1 MSVDAVKT
9 TPDDYARGTAT
20 EPLVTI
26 AIPTY
31 NRADSFL
38 PVVLD
43 AALAQTWQRLEIL
56 VGNNASTDGTEA
68 LLASYDDPRI
78 RTLNHERN
86 LGANGNFNSL
96 LEAARGDWFLLFHDD
111 DLIDPDFVAT
121 CMGALEEGR
130 DYGFIRT
137 GVRAIN
143 HKGEVVKEV
152 PNRMLGPTPAD
163 FFRSWFRART
173 GLYLCNTLYRTAYL
187 REVGGWH
194 SLHNLLEDNYA
205 LVKLL
210 GRWDHG
216 EVEAIKASYRY
227 TYDQRTYQVP
237 VVEWCQ
243 DFRQLL
249 DMIVEVVSPAERDAI
264 RAEGRRF
271 FGQLCVRRANAL
283 ASPVKRLL
291 ARLQVARY
299 FGWRSLRL
307 AWQLPA

>member
-1 MSVDAVKT
+1 MAKESMTA
-9 TPDDYARGTAT
+9 AAERGAGM
-20 EPLVTI
+20 PLVTI

-43 AALAQTWQRLEIL
+43 AALAQTWPRLEIL
-56 VGNNASTDGTEA
+56 VGNNASTDGTAE
-68 LLASYDDPRI
+68 LLASYRDPRI
-78 RTLNHERN
+78 RVLNHGRN

-111 DLIDPDFVAT
+111 DMIDPDFVET
-121 CMGALEEGR
+121 CMGALEHGR
-130 DYGFIRT
+130 DFGFIRT
-137 GVRAIN
+137 GVRAID
-143 HKGEVVKEV
+143 HAGRVVKEV
-152 PNRMLGPTPAD
+152 PNRLLGHSVED

-187 REVGGWH
+187 REIGGWH

-237 VVEWCQ
+237 VIAWCE

-249 DMIVEVVSPAERDAI
+249 DLIADVVDPAQRDAI
-264 RAEGRRF
+264 VAEGRRF
-271 FGQLCVRRANAL
+271 FGELCVRRANAL
-283 ASPVKRLL
+283 ASPGKRLL

-299 FGWRSLRL
+299 FGSRTLRL
-307 AWQLPA
+307 RWGMPA

>member
-1 MSVDAVKT
+1 MEKESM
-9 TPDDYARGTAT
+9 TAAAGPGAGM
-20 EPLVTI
+20 PLVTI

-43 AALAQTWQRLEIL
+43 AALAQTWPRLEIL
-56 VGNNASTDGTEA
+56 VGNNASTDGTAE
-68 LLASYDDPRI
+68 LLARYRDPRI
-78 RTLNHERN
+78 RVLNHERN

-111 DLIDPDFVAT
+111 DMIDPDFVET
-121 CMGALEEGR
+121 CMGALEHDR

-137 GVRAIN
+137 GVRAID
-143 HKGEVVKEV
+143 HAGRVVKEV
-152 PNRMLGPTPAD
+152 PNRLLGPSVED

-187 REVGGWH
+187 REIGGWH

-210 GRWDHG
+210 ARWDHG

-237 VVEWCQ
+237 VVEWCE

-249 DMIVEVVSPAERDAI
+249 DLIADVVDPAQRDAI
-264 RAEGRRF
+264 TAEGRRF
-271 FGQLCVRRANAL
+271 FGELCVRRANAL
-283 ASPVKRLL
+283 ASPGQRLL

-299 FGWRSLRL
+299 FGSRTLRL
-307 AWQLPA
+307 GWGMPN

>member
-1 MSVDAVKT
+1 MHDDADT
-9 TPDDYARGTAT
+9 ARARTGAQ

-31 NRADSFL
+31 NRADTFL

-43 AALAQTWQRLEIL
+43 AALAQTWRRLEIL
-56 VGNNASTDGTEA
+56 VGNNASTDRTSE
-68 LLASYDDPRI
+68 LLASYSDPRI
-78 RTLNHERN
+78 RVLNHERN

-96 LEAARGDWFLLFHDD
+96 LEAARGEWFLLFHDD
-111 DLIDPDFVAT
+111 DMIDPDFVET
-121 CMGALEEGR
+121 CMDALEEGR
-130 DYGFIRT
+130 DFGFIRT
-137 GVRAIN
+137 GVRAID
-143 HKGEVVKEV
+143 HEGRVVKEV
-152 PNRMLGPTPAD
+152 PNRLLGSSVED

-173 GLYLCNTLYRTAYL
+173 GLYLCNTLYRTDYL
-187 REVGGWH
+187 REIGGWH

-210 GRWDHG
+210 ARWDHG

-249 DMIVEVVSPAERDAI
+249 GMIVEIVDPVERAAI
-264 RAEGRRF
+264 EAEGRRF
-271 FGQLCVRRANAL
+271 FGALCVRRANAL
-283 ASPVKRLL
+283 ASPAKRLL

-299 FGWRSLRL
+299 FGARTLRL
-307 AWQLPA
+307 RWGLPG